1 MFGKFKKLYFV
12 GIGGAGMSGIAEL
25 LHNLGFKIR
34 GSDLTPSSV
43 TEYLESLGVAVYE
56 KHSADNLQDADL
68 VVISS
73 AVGGRQPRGS
83 GRAKPRCPG
92 YQASGDAW

>member
-56 KHSADNLQDADL
+56 EHSA
-68 VVISS
+68 
-73 AVGGRQPRGS
+73 
-83 GRAKPRCPG
+83 
-92 YQASGDAW
+92 